1 MRQLKKRQL
10 KKLKDKVVF
19 QFGEFNADLYNRN
32 KQKLKNTIVN
42 FIAKEISS
50 LTKYKIIPVKR
61 KFNRYSKHY
70 ILKPYIPSKH
80 NLGV

>member
-1 MRQLKKRQL
+1 MRKLKKRQL

-19 QFGEFNADLYNRN
+19 QFGKFNEDLYNRN
-32 KQKLKNTIVN
+32 KRNLRNA
-42 FIAKEISS
+42 IAKFVTEEILS

-61 KFNRYSKHY
+61 KFNRYSKRY

-80 NLGV
+80 DLGM